1 MTDEEFERV
10 KAHAH
15 YTVVDAM
22 DVALLTGQRPADVL
36 KIKQGDIRDGVLWI
50 VQNKTGARLGIEI
63 TGELATVIERISQ
76 RPRRIAGSY
85 LIQDDDGQPLGPFSL
100 RSRFDKARK
109 LAGVDFQFRDIRA
122 KTATDTGDLA
132 HSQKLLAHKNRG
144 MTEHY
149 VRAHS
154 GVLVRP
160 LR

>member
-15 YTVVDAM
+15 YTVADAM

-36 KIKQGDIRDGVLWI
+36 KIQRSDIRDGALWI
-50 VQNKTGARLGIEI
+50 VQNKTGARLGIEV
-63 TGELATVIERISQ
+63 TGELAAVIDRINQ
-76 RPRRIAGSY
+76 RPRKAISSY
-85 LIQDDDGQPLGPFSL
+85 LIQDENGQPLSQFAL
-100 RSRFDKARK
+100 RSRFDKARS
-109 LAGVDFQFRDIRA
+109 LAKVDFQFRDIRA
-122 KTATDTGDLA
+122 KAATDTGDLA

-149 VRAHS
+149 VKARMGDIVKS
-154 GVLVRP
+154 